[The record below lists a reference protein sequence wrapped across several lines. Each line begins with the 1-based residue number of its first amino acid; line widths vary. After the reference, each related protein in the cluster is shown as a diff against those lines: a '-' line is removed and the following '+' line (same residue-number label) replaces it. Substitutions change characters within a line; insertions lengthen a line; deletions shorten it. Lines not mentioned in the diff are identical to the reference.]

1 MYASNHTNDVAQR
14 QHLRDTLQADYEAFI
29 RRKPVTVVPG
39 YPGRPV
45 PPREK
50 IAREPEPPKPSRAKG
65 ATRSLKVWP
74 RYFEMEAL
82 IRKHGLTPLE
92 LSSETGIARQ
102 TITSIIKGDYN
113 PRPDRQALIE
123 AAVLR
128 LVAERIADQGQG
140 ADPVRRPIARTRGA
154 HIPNGRARLAQML
167 DDNGITQRQLAKM
180 MGNPESYVSSVLKNK
195 QAVSAARL
203 AEMENVILRIIESRR
218 QAAAK
223 MPMAQMVICG
233 EVE

>member
-65 ATRSLKVWP
+65 AARSQKVWP

-82 IRKHGLTPLE
+82 IRKHSITPLE
-92 LSSETGIARQ
+92 LSRETGIARQ

-113 PRPDRQALIE
+113 PRPDRQAVIE
-123 AAVLR
+123 AAVQR
-128 LVAERIADQGQG
+128 LVAERIADQGHG
-140 ADPVRRPIARTRGA
+140 ADPIRRPIA